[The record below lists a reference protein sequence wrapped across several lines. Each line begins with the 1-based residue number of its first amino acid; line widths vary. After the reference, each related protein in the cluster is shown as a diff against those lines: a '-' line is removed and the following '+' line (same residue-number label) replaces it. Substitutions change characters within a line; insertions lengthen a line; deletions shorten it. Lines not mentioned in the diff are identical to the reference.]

1 MPISRRQKSNFFPVP
16 VDAPAPLVVRVKKR
30 IHFSDVDPMGIL
42 WHGRYAQLF
51 EAANEA
57 LGQLCGMTYTDFY
70 THRLKAPIVQLHV
83 DYFSPVPLAQEVT
96 VVGKMIWS
104 EGARMNIEYQVLR
117 EEGTL
122 AAAGY
127 TVQMFMDEV
136 NQPLLAIPALYEAS
150 RTRWLAGEL
159 AGDSAETNTGE
170 PDGGA

>member
-1 MPISRRQKSNFFPVP
+1 MIMHVPRRQKKNYFPVA
-16 VDAPAPLVVRVKKR
+16 VDAPQPLVVRVKKR

-57 LGQLCGMTYTDFY
+57 LGLLCGMTYSDFY
-70 THRLKAPIVQLHV
+70 THKLKAPIVQLHV
-83 DYFSPVPLAQEVT
+83 DYFAPVPLAQEVT
-96 VVGKMIWS
+96 IVGSMIWS

-127 TVQMFMDEV
+127 TVQMFMDE
-136 NQPLLAIPALYEAS
+136 NNLPLLAIPALYESS
-150 RTRWLAGEL
+150 RARWANGEL
-159 AGDSAETNTGE
+159 HNV
-170 PDGGA
+170 DGAS